1 MKKWS
6 ITFAALLVVLLASC
20 NPINS
25 TPSVKG
31 EGILETKTLNI
42 SVSASSDDLIAF
54 PKTSANA
61 RTIIGDSFVLNGT
74 DGEKLYFYLYG
85 NSTDGTVLDPKEITV
100 SSDDG
105 ITGKVLLDIECLN
118 WELTLV
124 AATTT
129 ELTET
134 DAILED
140 AVLIGYANVDMQ
152 FTNNIKFTLTPDGL
166 TKPGNVNLSVKLD
179 DWTPPTG
186 YEATAKIVNMKDG
199 STVATTGGTD
209 LLVENIDFNV
219 VENFKFNNIAPGIY
233 TFLVDFVK
241 DGERR
246 TYNYSDTI
254 IILPGRTITKDVIIP
269 KKIQDKPT
277 APTDFTVEYVA
288 DSEDIRAGFYE
299 AQFTW
304 TDNSN
309 NESNFALE
317 ILEIN
322 ENDDLTNPW
331 ENADNTIYVFDYD
344 NDIRA
349 NSVFYKEGSLFANNE
364 SITVYLELGK
374 RYMARLYAQNDAGL
388 SDADD
393 TIDGDQSPALSITG
407 YADASYLN
415 RYKIT
420 YNLQGGTLTT
430 DTDSYNVKY
439 VEYYSQPD
447 NPNIITPNGEGTNP
461 TLQIGSG
468 ENAVNWTYWEKDS
481 EKYEPDPYKYD
492 GFKNLDL
499 YAVYA
504 REGDVEVYDPNNYEI
519 LDSYITSF
527 TDVSKT
533 ETKTYSKNAGTAVQ
547 IKLDNNTDD
556 WNYDTVSLRI
566 EYSGR
571 IFYYLEQDGADSNTF
586 DIDLT
591 KLPSGRV
598 YNFVLTATYGT
609 TIVTYPMSINITD

>member
-31 EGILETKTLNI
+31 EGILERKTLNI

-74 DGEKLYFYLYG
+74 TPGEQLYFYLYG
-85 NSTDGTVLDPKEITV
+85 NSQDGTVLDPKEISV

-105 ITGKVLLDIECLN
+105 ITGKVLIDIECLN

-124 AATTT
+124 AATTR
-129 ELTET
+129 ELTDT
-134 DAILED
+134 NAILDE

-179 DWTPPTG
+179 NWTPPTG

-199 STVATTGGTD
+199 STVKNTNNTD
-209 LLVENIDFNV
+209 LLVENIVFGD
-219 VENFKFNNIAPGIY
+219 ENFQFDSIAPGIY

-241 DGERR
+241 EGERR

-269 KKIQDKPT
+269 KKIQDKPI
-277 APTDFTVEYVA
+277 APTNFVVEYIA

-299 AQFTW
+299 AKFTW

-322 ENDDLTNPW
+322 ENDELLTDPW
-331 ENADNTIYVFDYD
+331 ENADNTVYVFDYD

-349 NSVFYKEGSLFANNE
+349 NSVFYKEGSLFANNT
-364 SITVYLELGK
+364 SITVYLGLGK

-388 SDADD
+388 SDADEG
-393 TIDGDQSPALSITG
+393 TDGDQSPALSITG
-407 YADASYLN
+407 HNTASYLN

-420 YNLQGGTLTT
+420 YNLQGGTLTK
-430 DTDSYNVKY
+430 DGNPYNVKY

-447 NPNIITPNGEGTNP
+447 NPAIITPNGEGTNP

-481 EKYEPDPYKYD
+481 EKYEEASYT

-504 REGDVEVYDPNNYEI
+504 REGEVEVYDPNNYEI
-519 LDSYITSF
+519 LDDYITSF

-533 ETKTYSKNAGTAVQ
+533 ETKTYSKAGGTDVQ
-547 IKLDNNTDD
+547 IKLDNEID
-556 WNYDTVSLRI
+556 WNYDTVSLKI

-586 DIDLT
+586 EIDLT

>member
-74 DGEKLYFYLYG
+74 DAEKLYFYLYG
-85 NSTDGTVLDPKEITV
+85 NSQDGTVLDPKEISV

-105 ITGKVLLDIECLN
+105 ITGKVLIDIECLN

-124 AATTT
+124 AATTSR
-129 ELTET
+129 LTET
-134 DAILED
+134 DAILDD

-199 STVATTGGTD
+199 STVKTTDSSD
-209 LLVENIDFNV
+209 LVEVENIVFGVDGNFN
-219 VENFKFNNIAPGIY
+219 FNSIAPGIY

-322 ENDDLTNPW
+322 ENDDLSDPW
-331 ENADNTIYVFDYD
+331 GNANNTVYVFDYD

-349 NSVFYKEGSLFANNE
+349 NSVFYKEGSLFANNT
-364 SITVYLELGK
+364 SITVYLGLGK

-393 TIDGDQSPALSITG
+393 TIDGDQSPDLSITG
-407 YADASYLN
+407 YDTASYLN

-420 YNLQGGTLTT
+420 YNLQGGTLTK
-430 DTDSYNVKY
+430 DGNPYNVKY

-447 NPNIITPNGEGTNP
+447 EPNIITPNGEDSNP

-481 EKYEPDPYKYD
+481 EKYEETSYT

-504 REGDVEVYDPNNYEI
+504 REGDVEIYDPNNYEI
-519 LDSYITSF
+519 LDSYIASF
-527 TDVSKT
+527 TGVSNT
-533 ETKTYSKNAGTAVQ
+533 ETQTYSKNAGTAVQ
-547 IKLDNNTDD
+547 IELDNEVD
-556 WNYDTVSLRI
+556 WNYDTVSLKI

-571 IFYYLEQDGADSNTF
+571 IYYYSDQDGTDSNTF